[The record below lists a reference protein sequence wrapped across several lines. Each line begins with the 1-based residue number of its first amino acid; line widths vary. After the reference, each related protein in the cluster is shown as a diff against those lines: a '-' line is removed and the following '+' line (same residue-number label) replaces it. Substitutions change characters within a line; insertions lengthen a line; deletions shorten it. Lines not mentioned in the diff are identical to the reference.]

1 MRKGHE
7 AEGPSLRPLVL
18 VLALFLGAL
27 AGAVSTAGP
36 SAGTHLQPEKAA
48 PASHQTTRVAL
59 LTAQIE
65 QR

>member
-7 AEGPSLRPLVL
+7 ADGPSLRPLVL

-27 AGAVSTAGP
+27 AGALSTEGP

-48 PASHQTTRVAL
+48 PASHQSNRAAF

-65 QR
+65 RR